1 MTALLKINDESVC
14 DYESETENATVNGIG
29 IAI

>member
-1 MTALLKINDESVC
+1 MTTVLKINDESVC
-14 DYESETENATVNGIG
+14 DYESEIENATVIE

>member
-14 DYESETENATVNGIG
+14 DYESETENATVIGIG

>member
-14 DYESETENATVNGIG
+14 GYESETENGTGIGTG